1 MSSKPKLLVIEDED
15 AIIKIMRIN
24 FELEGFEVFGC
35 NKSLE
40 GLRECLIE
48 LPDVIILDLLM
59 PEESGWEVLREL
71 KSNPVTRDIPVIICS
86 VIKKE
91 EERERTLQMGAAAY
105 VAKPFEIRE
114 LIDMAEK
121 LIGWNVNSPN

>member
-1 MSSKPKLLVIEDED
+1 MPPKPKLLVIEDEE
-15 AIIKIMRIN
+15 AIINIMQLN

-35 NKSLE
+35 SKSLE
-40 GLRECLIE
+40 SLRECLLE

-86 VIKKE
+86 VIKQE
-91 EERERTLQMGAAAY
+91 EKERTIQMGASAY
-105 VAKPFEIRE
+105 VTKPFEIRE
-114 LIDMAEK
+114 LIEMAER
-121 LIGWNVNSPN
+121 LIGWKVNSSN

>member
-1 MSSKPKLLVIEDED
+1 MSPKPKLLVIEDED

-71 KSNPVTRDIPVIICS
+71 KGNPVTRDIPVIICS

-91 EERERTLQMGAAAY
+91 EEKERTMQMGAAAY
-105 VAKPFEIRE
+105 VTKPFEIRE
-114 LIDMAEK
+114 LIDMASK
-121 LIGWNVNSPN
+121 LIGWNANSPN

>member
-1 MSSKPKLLVIEDED
+1 MSPKPKLLVIEDED

-24 FELEGFEVFGC
+24 FEMEGFEVFGC
-35 NKSLE
+35 SKSLE

-71 KSNPVTRDIPVIICS
+71 KNNPVTRDIPVIICS
-86 VIKKE
+86 VLKQEKE
-91 EERERTLQMGAAAY
+91 KTRTIQMGAAAY
-105 VAKPFEIRE
+105 ISKPFEIRE
-114 LIDMAEK
+114 LIEMAEK
-121 LIGWNVNSPN
+121 LIGWKVNSSN